1 MFSFQTVVMSTQ
13 MFVCFFPI
21 TVDRE
26 GDRHT
31 KATHFNNL
39 HSMVHFCENVME
51 CRRIQLLAY
60 FGELKF
66 NKSFCKDHADVTCD
80 NCAKP
85 NVGIVSHHFFLDSL
99 QSQNHPVRFLIEQ
112 QCLNVPVLQQYKLRN
127 VSEDVKK
134 IVRFV
139 QENCEKV
146 GARFGRTAQQNR
158 LTLHMLVD
166 IFVGKYSCDCIEK
179 VQL

>member
-1 MFSFQTVVMSTQ
+1 MYVEYVELLTHLVLF
-13 MFVCFFPI
+13 I

-39 HSMVHFCENVME
+39 HSMVHFCENMME

-66 NKSFCKDHADVTCD
+66 NKSFCKDNPDVICD

-85 NVGIVSHHFFLDSL
+85 NVGIISLDFLSHSKI
-99 QSQNHPVRFLIEQ
+99 QNLSAV
-112 QCLNVPVLQQYKLRN
+112 NN
-127 VSEDVKK
+127 
-134 IVRFV
+134 
-139 QENCEKV
+139 
-146 GARFGRTAQQNR
+146 
-158 LTLHMLVD
+158 
-166 IFVGKYSCDCIEK
+166 
-179 VQL
+179 